1 MWSIGPLFVKHFT
14 QFYNVWTQ
22 NAFRYGCAALML
34 IALSAWR
41 GEFRFRLNRGHWA
54 KLALVTFFNVI
65 MQVVYAGGL
74 YFIYPSV
81 VSLVA
86 RAQII
91 FITVLSFLIFHDER
105 GVILSPRFLAGSVLA
120 LGGVVLVIF
129 GRDPELLAR
138 LDVGATDFWIGV
150 LLALGF
156 AFLSA
161 LYALAIKHAVRD
173 IPPILSFTHVAWMT
187 ALALAAP
194 MLILGGVED
203 LWQEPA
209 RGLWLMALSAFLS
222 ILVAHTCL
230 YAALRHVKAV
240 VSSSV
245 LQLLPLSTCTFSALV
260 FGDTLTPLQL
270 GGGAAVLI
278 GAWLAALA
286 QTRTES

>member
-1 MWSIGPLFVKHFT
+1 
-14 QFYNVWTQ
+14 
-22 NAFRYGCAALML
+22 ML
-34 IALSAWR
+34 ISLSAWR

-54 KLALVTFFNVI
+54 KLGLVTFFNVL
-65 MQVVYAGGL
+65 MQVVYVGGL

-91 FITVLSFLIFHDER
+91 FITVLSFLFFHDER
-105 GVILSPRFLAGSVLA
+105 GVIRSPRFLFGSILA
-120 LGGVVLVIF
+120 LGGVGFVIL

-138 LDVGATDFWIGV
+138 LDVGAGDFWIGV

-156 AFLSA
+156 AFFGA

-173 IPPILSFTHVAWMT
+173 IPPFLCFTHVAWMT
-187 ALALAAP
+187 ALALTAP
-194 MLILGGVED
+194 MLFLGGVED
-203 LWQEPA
+203 LWRQPA
-209 RGLWLMALSAFLS
+209 QGLWLMLLSAFLS
-222 ILVAHTCL
+222 IVVAHTCF

-240 VSSSV
+240 VSSSM
-245 LQLLPLSTCTFSALV
+245 LQLIPLFTCTLSALL

-270 GGGAAVLI
+270 GGGAAVLV

-286 QTRTES
+286 QARAES